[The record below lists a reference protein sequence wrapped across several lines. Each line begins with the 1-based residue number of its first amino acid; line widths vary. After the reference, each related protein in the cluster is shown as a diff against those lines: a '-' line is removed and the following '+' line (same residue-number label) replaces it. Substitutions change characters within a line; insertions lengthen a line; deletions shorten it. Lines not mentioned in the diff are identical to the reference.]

1 MPLNKTYPSWQV
13 LLLQIIMGGISICRG
28 WVPLNMIFP
37 QWPGPLTKTILG
49 CISIFWGWMPLNQT
63 YNQWT
68 GLVIKSVL
76 GGIGI
81 FCDWMTLNTTYPHWP
96 GSLSKTILECICIF
110 NKRKSLVA
118 QTYRT
123 RCFGGPAEMSSQ
135 NSKYIRQN
143 CCFNLIH
150 NLLNFPDKNSVAT
163 RPRYNAQFIGF
174 FQHFESI
181 VSEVPQGERFR
192 PPIISSNYN

>member
-96 GSLSKTILECICIF
+96 GSLTKTILECICIF

-118 QTYRT
+118 QTYRIS
-123 RCFGGPAEMSSQ
+123 CFGGPAELSSQ

-143 CCFNLIH
+143 GCFNLIQ
-150 NLLNFPDKNSVAT
+150 NLLNFPRQKLRGNTSTIQRAVHWILPT
-163 RPRYNAQFIGF
+163 FRIN
-174 FQHFESI
+174 
-181 VSEVPQGERFR
+181 RFGGSSGR
-192 PPIISSNYN
+192 AIQTSNYFR